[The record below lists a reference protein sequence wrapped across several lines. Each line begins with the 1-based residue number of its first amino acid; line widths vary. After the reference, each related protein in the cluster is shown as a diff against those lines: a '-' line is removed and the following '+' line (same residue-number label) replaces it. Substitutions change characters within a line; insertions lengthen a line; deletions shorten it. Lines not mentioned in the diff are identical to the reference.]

1 MENRPKII
9 VTGGA
14 GFIGS
19 HTVVELIDA
28 GYMPIIIDNFSNSQE
43 WIIDRL
49 CILTQIKIMFYSVDC
64 KNYETMHELFSGLGD
79 IAGVIHFAAFKS
91 VGESVAAPLKYYNN
105 NIISLA
111 TILQLVADFKIPKLV
126 FSSSCTVYGQAD
138 QLPVTELTPIKAA
151 ESPYGYT
158 KQVGEQMINDTL
170 KEGALILR
178 YFNPIGAHPSGLIG
192 ELPLGKPENLV
203 PYITQTAIGI
213 REQLQIF
220 GDDYKTLD
228 GTCLRDYIHV
238 VDLAKA
244 HVKALKYLDNNS
256 DTETFNVGTG
266 KGISVLE
273 MVKTFEV
280 VNNVKLNYKIVPR
293 REGDIEQIYA
303 DTTKANA
310 ILKWKAQYG
319 IKEALRDA
327 WNWELNI
334 KEMKISA

>member
-1 MENRPKII
+1 METRPKII

-19 HTVVELIDA
+19 HTVLELVEA
-28 GYMPIIIDNFSNSQE
+28 GYLPVIIDDFSNSKE

-49 CILTQIKIMFYSVDC
+49 CVLTQSAIMYYKVDC
-64 KNYETMHELFSGLGD
+64 KNYETMHEIFTGIGYV
-79 IAGVIHFAAFKS
+79 AGIIHFAAFKS
-91 VGESVAAPLKYYNN
+91 VNESVSSPLKYYHN
-105 NIISLA
+105 NIGSLT
-111 TILQLVADFKIPKLV
+111 TILQLVEEFSIPKLV

-138 QLPVTELTPIKAA
+138 QLPVTELTPIKQA

-158 KQVGEQMINDTL
+158 KQVGERLINDSK
-170 KEGALILR
+170 KEGAVILR

-192 ELPLGKPENLV
+192 ELPNGKPENLV
-203 PYITQTAIGI
+203 PYITQTAVGI
-213 REQLQIF
+213 RDQLQIF
-220 GDDYKTLD
+220 GNDYATAD

-244 HVKALKYLDNNS
+244 HVKALHYLDENKNVN
-256 DTETFNVGTG
+256 TFNVGTG
-266 KGISVLE
+266 KGNSVLE

-280 VNNVKLNYKIVPR
+280 INQVKLNYKIMPR
-293 REGDIEQIYA
+293 RAGDIEQIYA
-303 DTTKANA
+303 DTTKANTV
-310 ILKWKAQYG
+310 LKWKAQYG

-334 KEMKISA
+334 QEMKLSA

>member
-1 MENRPKII
+1 METRPKII

-28 GYMPIIIDNFSNSQE
+28 GYMPIIIDDFSNSQE

-49 CILTQIKIMFYSVDC
+49 CILTQSAIMYYKVDC
-64 KNYETMHELFSGLGD
+64 KNYETMHEIFMGLGD
-79 IAGVIHFAAFKS
+79 IKGIIHFAAFKS
-91 VGESVAAPLKYYNN
+91 VGESVDLPLKYYNN
-105 NIISLA
+105 NIGSLT
-111 TILQLVADFKIPKLV
+111 TILQLVADLNIPKLV

-138 QLPVTELTPIKAA
+138 QLPVTELTPIKKA

-158 KQVGEQMINDTL
+158 KQVGEQLINDTK
-170 KEGALILR
+170 KEGAVILR

-192 ELPLGKPENLV
+192 ELPNGKPENLV
-203 PYITQTAIGI
+203 PYITQTAVGL

-220 GDDYKTLD
+220 GDDYNTLD

-244 HVKALKYLDNNS
+244 HVKALQYLDENKVTN
-256 DTETFNVGTG
+256 TFNVGTG
-266 KGISVLE
+266 RGNSVLE
-273 MVKTFEV
+273 MVKTFEA
-280 VNNVKLNYKIVPR
+280 VNNIKLNYKIVPR
-293 REGDIEQIYA
+293 RAGDIEQIYA
-303 DTTKANA
+303 DTKKANT

-319 IKEALRDA
+319 IKEALKDA

-334 KEMKISA
+334 QEMKLSA

>member
-1 MENRPKII
+1 METRPKII

-19 HTVVELIDA
+19 HTVVELIEA
-28 GYMPIIIDNFSNSQE
+28 GYMPVIIDDFSNSQE

-49 CILTQIKIMFYSVDC
+49 CILTHSAIMYYSVNC
-64 KNYETMHELFSGLGD
+64 KNYETMHEIFTGLGD

-91 VGESVAAPLKYYNN
+91 VSESVLFPEKYYNN
-105 NIISLA
+105 NIDSLA
-111 TILQLVADFKIPKLV
+111 TILKLVEVFKIPKLV

-138 QLPVTELTPIKAA
+138 QLPVTELTPIKQAA
-151 ESPYGYT
+151 SPYGHT
-158 KQVGEQMINDTL
+158 KQVGEQIIELIKN
-170 KEGALILR
+170 EGAVILR

-192 ELPLGKPENLV
+192 ELPNGKPENLV
-203 PYITQTAIGI
+203 PYITQTAVGI

-220 GDDYKTLD
+220 GNDYNTLD

-244 HVKALKYLDNNS
+244 HVKALEYLDGHKRTNI
-256 DTETFNVGTG
+256 FNIGTG
-266 KGISVLE
+266 KGNSVLE
-273 MVKTFEV
+273 MVKTFEA
-280 VNNVKLNYKIVPR
+280 VNHLKLNYKIMPR
-293 REGDIEQIYA
+293 RLGDIEQIYA
-303 DTTKANA
+303 DTAKANT

-327 WNWELNI
+327 WNWELNLQ
-334 KEMKISA
+334 EMRLSA